1 MTSPKQT
8 NRLINESSPYLLQH
22 AHNPVDW
29 YPWGE
34 AALTKAR
41 EEDKPII
48 VSIGYSSCHWCHVME
63 RESFENE
70 EAAHLMN
77 KYFVCIKVDREE
89 RPDVDHIYMDA
100 IQTMGIR
107 GGWPLNVFLTADQK
121 PFYGGTYFPLNSWL
135 QLLQNIA
142 EAYASQ
148 REALVESAEQFARAI
163 NVSEVEKYG
172 LKQQEAAFHKADHDT
187 IFQTLSTD
195 FDLEEGGMK
204 GAPKFPMPAI
214 WRYVLYYLSISNDT
228 HAKRQLSTTLI
239 KMAKGGIY
247 DQAGGGFSRYSVDKS
262 WFAPH
267 FEKMLYDNG
276 QLVSLYAEAY
286 RYFKDVRLKT
296 VVYQTIAYI
305 EREMLSREGGFYAA
319 LDADSEGEEGRFY
332 TWTYEEF
339 HNVVGEDAALWIPFF
354 GITAEGN
361 WENGRN
367 ILHRTQTLESLAH
380 KTGMEET
387 VLEEKLEK
395 TINLLMEVRA
405 SRIRPGLDDKILSG
419 WNGMMLKGIVDAYI
433 SFGEDKFLQL
443 ALKNAHFIKDKLFI
457 DSSTLCR
464 SYKEGKITQHGYLE
478 DYAHIIRAYTALYQ
492 ATFDEQW
499 LELAER
505 LTYHVL
511 EHFYDEAEGLF
522 YFTDDQEKLIARKK
536 EVFDNVIPASNSV
549 MAENL
554 YDLSILLDK
563 DAWRE
568 VASNMVMKVKKL
580 IIGEPR
586 YMNNWATVYLK
597 MTYPTAEVAIV
608 GANADQ
614 AVGEFGDHAVFNL
627 LFSGTEDKS
636 DLPLLVNRTA
646 TNGRRTIYVCY
657 GRACQ
662 LPVHTVSDALQ
673 QIHLEA

>member
-1 MTSPKQT
+1 MTVPKHT

-34 AALTKAR
+34 EALTKASK
-41 EEDKPII
+41 EDKPII

-70 EAAHLMN
+70 QAANLMN
-77 KYFVCIKVDREE
+77 QYFVCIKVDREE
-89 RPDVDHIYMDA
+89 RPDVDQIYMDA

-107 GGWPLNVFLTADQK
+107 GGWPLNVFLTSDQK
-121 PFYGGTYFPLNSWL
+121 PFYGGTYFPLQTWL

-142 EAYASQ
+142 EAYTHQ
-148 REALVESAEQFARAI
+148 REALIESAEQFARAI

-172 LKQQEAAFHKADHDT
+172 LQQQDTTFNKEDHDA
-187 IFQTLSTD
+187 IYKKLSSD
-195 FDLEEGGMK
+195 FDPEEGGIK

-214 WRYVLYYLSISNDT
+214 WRYILYYLSITQDEN
-228 HAKRQLSTTLI
+228 AKNQLSTTLD
-239 KMAKGGIY
+239 KMAAGGIY
-247 DQAGGGFSRYSVDKS
+247 DQIGGGFSRYSVDKS

-276 QLVSLYAEAY
+276 QLVSLYAKAY
-286 RYFKDVRLKT
+286 RFYKDVRYKDI
-296 VVYQTIAYI
+296 VYQTIAYM
-305 EREMLSREGGFYAA
+305 EREMLSKEGGFYAA

-332 TWTYEEF
+332 TWTLEEF
-339 HNVVGEDAALWIPFF
+339 QAIVGEDASIWIPFF
-354 GITAEGN
+354 GLTVAGN

-367 ILHRTQTLESLAH
+367 ILHRSQTLASLAQES
-380 KTGMEET
+380 GLEES

-395 TINLLMEVRA
+395 ATNLLLEARS

-419 WNGMMLKGIVDAYI
+419 WNGMMLKGIVDAYV
-433 SFGEDKFLQL
+433 SFGEAKFLRL

-457 DSSTLCR
+457 GTSTLCR
-464 SYKEGKITQHGYLE
+464 SYKEGKTVQHGYLE
-478 DYAHIIRAYTALYQ
+478 DYAHVIRAYTALYQ

-499 LELAER
+499 LKLAER
-505 LTYHVL
+505 LAEYVL

-522 YFTDDQEKLIARKK
+522 YFTDNQEKLIARKK
-536 EVFDNVIPASNSV
+536 EVFDNVIPASNAV

-563 DAWRE
+563 EAWRALSE
-568 VASNMVMKVKKL
+568 KMVMKVKKL
-580 IIGEPR
+580 IMSEPR

-608 GANADQ
+608 GTDATK
-614 AVGEFGDHAVFNL
+614 AVEDFGQHAVFNL
-627 LFSGTEDKS
+627 LFSGTEGKS
-636 DLPLLVNRTA
+636 ALPLLANRTA
-646 TNGRRTIYVCY
+646 TNGKRTIYVCY
-657 GRACQ
+657 KKTCQ
-662 LPVHTVSDALQ
+662 LPVHTVSDALGQ
-673 QIHLEA
+673 MQY

>member
-1 MTSPKQT
+1 MTPPKHT

-34 AALTKAR
+34 EALTKAR
-41 EEDKPII
+41 KEDKPII

-70 EAAHLMN
+70 QAADLMN

-89 RPDVDHIYMDA
+89 RPDVDQIYMDA

-121 PFYGGTYFPLNSWL
+121 PFYGGTYFPLKSWT

-142 EAYASQ
+142 EAYTNQ

-163 NVSEVEKYG
+163 NVSEVQKYG
-172 LKQQEAAFHKADHDT
+172 LQNQGGTFEKEDHFSM
-187 IFQTLSTD
+187 FQKLASD
-195 FDLEEGGMK
+195 FDPEEGGMK

-214 WRYVLYYLSISNDT
+214 WRYILHNLSINANDQ
-228 HAKRQLSTTLI
+228 AREQLATTLG
-239 KMAKGGIY
+239 KMAAGGIY
-247 DQAGGGFSRYSVDKS
+247 DQVGGGFSRYSVDKN

-286 RYFKDVRLKT
+286 RYFKDEHYKAI
-296 VVYQTIAYI
+296 VYQTIDYI
-305 EREMLSREGGFYAA
+305 EREMLSHEGGFYAA

-332 TWTYEEF
+332 TWTLEEF
-339 HNVVGEDAALWIPFF
+339 QNIVGEDSLIWIPFF
-354 GITAEGN
+354 GLTVAGN

-367 ILHRTQTLESLAH
+367 ILHRTQSLASLAEESGF
-380 KTGMEET
+380 TET
-387 VLEEKLEK
+387 VLKEKLEK
-395 TINLLMEVRA
+395 ASRLLLEARNA
-405 SRIRPGLDDKILSG
+405 RIRPGLDDKILTG
-419 WNGMMLKGIVDAYI
+419 WNGMMLKGIIDAYV
-433 SFGEDKFLQL
+433 SFGETKFLQL
-443 ALKNAHFIKDKLFI
+443 ALKNALFIKNNLFI
-457 DSSTLCR
+457 DQSTLCR
-464 SYKEGKITQHGYLE
+464 SYKEGKAIQHGYLE

-492 ATFDEQW
+492 VTFDEVW
-499 LELAER
+499 LKLAEQ
-505 LTYHVL
+505 LTLHVL
-511 EHFYDEAEGLF
+511 EHFYDEAETLF

-554 YDLSILLDK
+554 YDLSILLDN
-563 DAWRE
+563 DAWRKISE
-568 VASNMVMKVKKL
+568 SMVMKVKKL
-580 IIGEPR
+580 IINEPR
-586 YMNNWATVYLK
+586 HMSHWATIYLK

-608 GANADQ
+608 GANAAK
-614 AVGEFGDHAVFNL
+614 AVEEFGDYAIFNL

-636 DLPLLVNRTA
+636 SLPLLAYRTA
-646 TNGRRTIYVCY
+646 TNGQRTIYVCY
-657 GRACQ
+657 GKACQ

-673 QIHLEA
+673 HIQF

>member
-1 MTSPKQT
+1 MTPPKHT
-8 NRLINESSPYLLQH
+8 NKLINESSPYLLQH

-34 AALTKAR
+34 EALTKAST
-41 EEDKPII
+41 EDKPII

-70 EAAHLMN
+70 EAANLMN
-77 KYFVCIKVDREE
+77 QYFVCIKVDREE
-89 RPDVDHIYMDA
+89 RPDIDQIYMDA

-107 GGWPLNVFLTADQK
+107 GGWPLNVFLTSDQK
-121 PFYGGTYFPLNSWL
+121 PFYGGTYFPLQTWL

-142 EAYASQ
+142 TAYTSQ

-172 LKQQEAAFHKADHDT
+172 LQQHVTVFDKEDHDT
-187 IFQTLSTD
+187 IFQKLLSD
-195 FDLEEGGMK
+195 FDPAEGGMK

-214 WRYVLYYLSISNDT
+214 WRYVLYYLSITENDQ
-228 HAKRQLSTTLI
+228 AKKQLAITLD
-239 KMAKGGIY
+239 KMAAGGIY
-247 DQAGGGFSRYSVDKS
+247 DQVGGGFSRYSVDQS

-276 QLVSLYAEAY
+276 QLVSLYAKAY
-286 RYFKDVRLKT
+286 RYYKDVRYKDT
-296 VVYQTIAYI
+296 AYQTIAYV
-305 EREMLSREGGFYAA
+305 EREMLSSEGGFYAA

-332 TWTYEEF
+332 TWTLEEF
-339 HNVVGEDAALWIPFF
+339 QTIVGEDASLWIPFF
-354 GITAEGN
+354 GLTAAGN

-367 ILHRTQTLESLAH
+367 ILYRKQSLASLA
-380 KTGMEET
+380 KQSDIAEE

-395 TINLLMEVRA
+395 ATDLLLEARI

-419 WNGMMLKGIVDAYI
+419 WNGMMLKGIVDAYV
-433 SFGEDKFLQL
+433 SFGETKFLQL

-457 DSSTLCR
+457 GTSILCR
-464 SYKEGKITQHGYLE
+464 SYKEGKTVQRGYLE
-478 DYAHIIRAYTALYQ
+478 DYAHVIHAYTALYQ
-492 ATFDEQW
+492 VTFDEQW
-499 LELAER
+499 LKLAEQ
-505 LTYHVL
+505 LTEYVL

-522 YFTDDQEKLIARKK
+522 YFTDNQEKLIARKK
-536 EVFDNVIPASNSV
+536 EVFDNVIPSSNSV

-563 DAWRE
+563 EAWRE
-568 VASNMVMKVKKL
+568 ISENMVMKVKKL
-580 IIGEPR
+580 ILSEPR

-597 MTYPTAEVAIV
+597 MTYPTAEVAVV
-608 GANADQ
+608 GAD
-614 AVGEFGDHAVFNL
+614 AVKAVEDFGQHAVFNL
-627 LFSGTEDKS
+627 LFSGTENNS
-636 DLPLLVNRTA
+636 DLPLLANRTA
-646 TNGRRTIYVCY
+646 INGKRTIYVCY

-662 LPVHTVSDALQ
+662 LPVHTVSAALQ
-673 QIHLEA
+673 QIQF